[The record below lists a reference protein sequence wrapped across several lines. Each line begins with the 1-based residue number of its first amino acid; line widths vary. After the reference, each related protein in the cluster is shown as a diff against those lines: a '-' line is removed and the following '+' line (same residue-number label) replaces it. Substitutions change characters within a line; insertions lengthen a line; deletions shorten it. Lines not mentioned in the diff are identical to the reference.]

1 MENYSKMSE
10 LASTELKDVQTVK
23 ILICYL
29 LYRINKPVDSEQLY
43 DIAVTTEI
51 INYFFYQDAMDYL
64 IKNNSIHS
72 EDGKNNT
79 KIYTLTEKG
88 ISCSKNAERLCSQIL
103 QG

>member
-43 DIAVTTEI
+43 DIAVTTEK
-51 INYFFYQDAMDYL
+51 FY
-64 IKNNSIHS
+64 ST
-72 EDGKNNT
+72 G
-79 KIYTLTEKG
+79 
-88 ISCSKNAERLCSQIL
+88 R
-103 QG
+103 QGDRSGTS

>member
-72 EDGKNNT
+72 EQYKNL
-79 KIYTLTEKG
+79 YPDRKG
-88 ISCSKNAERLCSQIL
+88 HKLRKNAERLCSQIL

>member
-72 EDGKNNT
+72 EDRKKQYKNLYPD
-79 KIYTLTEKG
+79 KKG
-88 ISCSKNAERLCSQIL
+88 HKLRKNAERLCSQIL

>member
-64 IKNNSIHS
+64 IKI
-72 EDGKNNT
+72 
-79 KIYTLTEKG
+79 ILYILRTEKT
-88 ISCSKNAERLCSQIL
+88 IQKFIP
-103 QG
+103 